1 MVGQHYSKA
10 LRRQELSW
18 KEGESRQAESIAN
31 TNTKYQFFV
40 WRWNQHGFAQ
50 PRQRE
55 ITRGTLKGRRWV
67 KTRRCKFLP
76 PTSTSTSHEANTNK
90 VLIWTVQRRKNLAKT
105 FQVLLSS
112 LSFFLQRKSNFLLPR
127 RQTVCLVICC
137 EAFNERSLKLFS
149 WRSSST
155 KENT

>member
-40 WRWNQHGFAQ
+40 WS
-50 PRQRE
+50 
-55 ITRGTLKGRRWV
+55 LKSTWLCTA
-67 KTRRCKFLP
+67 KTKRNYERNFEGKTVSEDKKMQISSPNFH
-76 PTSTSTSHEANTNK
+76 STSHEANTNK

-149 WRSSST
+149 
-155 KENT
+155 